1 MYKYTYS
8 TFIEGLF
15 TKIGTKVVIICI
27 YMIYLILF

>member
-1 MYKYTYS
+1 MYKYTNS

-15 TKIGTKVVIICI
+15 TKIGTKFVIIYR